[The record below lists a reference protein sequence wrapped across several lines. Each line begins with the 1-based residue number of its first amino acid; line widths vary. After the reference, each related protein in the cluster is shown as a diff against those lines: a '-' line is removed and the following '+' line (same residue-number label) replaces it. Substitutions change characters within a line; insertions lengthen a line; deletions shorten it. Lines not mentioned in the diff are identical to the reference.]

1 MASGKQTKR
10 KRRAASVPVPPTP
23 KPRQRQAS
31 PRVLMAVGAVVV
43 LVVVVA
49 IVAVVLTGNSSSS
62 SSNTPAAKL
71 PEATDV
77 QQLLHGIPQRGNV
90 LGSPNAPATMVEYI
104 DLQCPFCREFETQV
118 MPTIIPRFVRTG
130 KVKVEMRPL
139 AFIGSDS
146 VRGRAAVIAAGRQNR
161 MFNFAQLLYANQGSE
176 NTCWLSDDMVKSAAT
191 SIPGLD
197 VAQLETD
204 RNSAGVS
211 DAAKEFDNQ
220 ADSANVSSTPTILV
234 GRRGETPKLV
244 SLSSPTDE
252 QTLAKAIE
260 AAQS

>member
-1 MASGKQTKR
+1 
-10 KRRAASVPVPPTP
+10 
-23 KPRQRQAS
+23 
-31 PRVLMAVGAVVV
+31 MAVGAVIL

-49 IVAVVLTGNSSSS
+49 IVAIVLTGNSSSS
-62 SSNTPAAKL
+62 SSNAPPAKL
-71 PEATDV
+71 PEAADV
-77 QQLLHGIPQRGNV
+77 QQLLRGIPQRGNV

-139 AFIGSDS
+139 GFLGSDS
-146 VRGRAAVIAAGRQNR
+146 ERGRAAAIAAGRQNR

-176 NTCWLSDDMVKSAAT
+176 NTGWLSDDMVRSAAA
-191 SIPGLD
+191 SIPGLNI
-197 VAQLETD
+197 AQLETD

-211 DAAKEFDNQ
+211 DAAKAFDDQ
-220 ADSANVSSTPTILV
+220 KSADNISATPTILV
-234 GRRGETPKLV
+234 GRSGQAPQV
-244 SLSSPTDE
+244 VHLSSPTDE